1 MDLLL
6 DIRQAD
12 NIDTALAGYFR
23 RESLGQGEN
32 MYRCEKCK
40 QKVPAT
46 KQYKIERP
54 PMVLCIQLKRFNL
67 MGGKNGRPVTLARK
81 LNISNHVR
89 WARQHNIPVE
99 YRLVSM
105 INHVGPSPNCGHYTS
120 IGEAANGT
128 FYRFD
133 DASVHP
139 TSLQNALNTSAYVV
153 FYEILKTSKNLI
165 LKPKPEQEKSK
176 LDVSPKVATKSN
188 QNGQEKKIIGPQL
201 PPQMKTSCSPKPS
214 TSGPKPKLIQDSPT
228 IKPKPASVLQIKP
241 KLISEPQ
248 SKPLIKPAVAPTVKS
263 VESKPLQGLVPYDDG
278 SSSEE
283 EAPKPASTLKPTP
296 QGLKS
301 MPAASSSPSPFL
313 PRSVA
318 VNFKK
323 IKETQK
329 DSSPPKSVN
338 MSFKSVQ
345 KTENDKITS
354 ILGPSSSKSEI
365 LSSKPASDQPNRD
378 PSSEALYSKPPASEE
393 SPKALASKTPNSK
406 NEFVVTDLDSH
417 NPSVHSDNSTGST
430 TSFCVSDIGPS
441 KNALGSSD
449 VSVTSRH
456 KWSVTSYN
464 KESSNGKDSDP
475 KSKSLQPNRSA
486 GSSSKRDRSVPPK
499 LSTSEKVLHN
509 NVTSD
514 TELMGSPMKRKKTVI
529 FDGGN
534 LLEKAAEIAKE
545 DSDI

>member
-153 FYEILKTSKNLI
+153 FYEMLKTSKNLI
-165 LKPKPEQEKSK
+165 LKPKPEQEKPK
-176 LDVSPKVATKSN
+176 LDLSPKVAPKSN

-201 PPQMKTSCSPKPS
+201 PPQMETSCSPKPS

-248 SKPLIKPAVAPTVKS
+248 SKPLVKPAVAPTVKS
-263 VESKPLQGLVPYDDG
+263 VESKPMQGLVPYDDG

-283 EAPKPASTLKPTP
+283 ETSKPASTLKPTP
-296 QGLKS
+296 PGLKS
-301 MPAASSSPSPFL
+301 MPASSSSPSPFL

-329 DSSPPKSVN
+329 DISPPKSVN
-338 MSFKSVQ
+338 VSFKSVQ

-354 ILGPSSSKSEI
+354 NLGLSSSKSEI

-378 PSSEALYSKPPASEE
+378 PSSEALYSKPPAREE
-393 SPKALASKTPNSK
+393 SPKTLAPKTPQSK

-417 NPSVHSDNSTGST
+417 NPSIHSDNSTGST

-441 KNALGSSD
+441 KNASGSSSD

-456 KWSVTSYN
+456 KWSITSYN
-464 KESSNGKDSDP
+464 KESSNDKDSD
-475 KSKSLQPNRSA
+475 SLQP
-486 GSSSKRDRSVPPK
+486 
-499 LSTSEKVLHN
+499 
-509 NVTSD
+509 
-514 TELMGSPMKRKKTVI
+514 
-529 FDGGN
+529 
-534 LLEKAAEIAKE
+534 
-545 DSDI
+545 